1 MTSQDCQVFIVRHLA
16 SRVFCLML
24 KSSLGVCRTTYM
36 QKLLGNVFLKVFPF
50 HKLKMKYNSMHVN
63 PAFFAALTYQS
74 ALGLFHLSH

>member
-1 MTSQDCQVFIVRHLA
+1 
-16 SRVFCLML
+16 
-24 KSSLGVCRTTYM
+24 M